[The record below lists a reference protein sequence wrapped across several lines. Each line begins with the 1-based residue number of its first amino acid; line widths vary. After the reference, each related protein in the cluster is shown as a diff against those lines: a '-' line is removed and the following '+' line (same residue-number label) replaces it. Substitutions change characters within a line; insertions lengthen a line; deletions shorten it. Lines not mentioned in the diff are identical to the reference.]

1 VAEHAVD
8 GVKVLFALIM
18 QLLGL
23 RLQLLEASLGI
34 DVDGVLGMLA
44 YVELG
49 PELLWCLR
57 SWHAR
62 ETRVSV

>member
-1 VAEHAVD
+1 
-8 GVKVLFALIM
+8 M